1 MKKCFTFFVLLLL
14 TLWFAVFSEKHLQP
28 PSDDSR
34 LTGDLSKVNYKTLGA
49 TLHVNAAQDSSVKYR
64 SAK

>member
-28 PSDDSR
+28 PSDNSR
-34 LTGDLSKVNYKTLGA
+34 WTGDFSKVNDKTLRA
-49 TLHVNAAQDSSVKYR
+49 TLQVNATKDSSVKYR
-64 SAK
+64 GAK